1 MKAIIKLYHRIFGYR
16 YYAVIIGT
24 QGAGIYEVA
33 SQIHRTKKS
42 AEEHRMRIVNTLTY
56 VYIETIKFRSRN
68 DYRITKDA

>member
-1 MKAIIKLYHRIFGYR
+1 MKYLRKLYHRIFGYR